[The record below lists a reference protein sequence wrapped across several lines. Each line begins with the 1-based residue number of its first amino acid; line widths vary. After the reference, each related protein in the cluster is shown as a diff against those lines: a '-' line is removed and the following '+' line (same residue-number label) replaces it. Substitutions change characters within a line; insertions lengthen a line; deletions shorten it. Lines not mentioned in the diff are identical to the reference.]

1 MFQKVSQTF
10 LYLFVMHD
18 GYRKLIGFKYWC
30 EELRLVFKIEML
42 NYSSGKIKRTQ
53 KNLTRR
59 ENTES

>member
-1 MFQKVSQTF
+1 
-10 LYLFVMHD
+10 MHD

-59 ENTES
+59 ENAES